1 MKTLQAFATAT
12 GAQYE
17 VVLLGVVSRP
27 CFYLYR
33 WEGHTPGDRAR
44 TLRYIAGYREE
55 RQAREA
61 AARLVTQEGTLAEG
75 EGAGVGEG

>member
-1 MKTLQAFATAT
+1 MKTLQAFGTDT

-17 VVLLGVVSRP
+17 VVVIGVVSRP

-33 WEGHTPGDRAR
+33 WEGHTSGDRAR
-44 TLRYIAGYREE
+44 TLRYIAGYYEE

-61 AARLVTQEGTLAEG
+61 AARLATQEGTLAEG
-75 EGAGVGEG
+75 EGAGVGGK